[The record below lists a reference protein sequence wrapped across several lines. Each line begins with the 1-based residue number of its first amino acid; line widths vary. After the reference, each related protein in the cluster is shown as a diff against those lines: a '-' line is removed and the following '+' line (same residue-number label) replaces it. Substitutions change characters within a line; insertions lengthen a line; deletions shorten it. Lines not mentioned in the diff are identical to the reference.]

1 MINCQL
7 VSNKM
12 RMVKIIPGV
21 LAPSTVQQREPRGNK
36 RGKVELMVII
46 LWNLYCTQSQHYCL
60 IWFGKLALH

>member
-36 RGKVELMVII
+36 RGKVELIVNRDYFMEFILYTESTLLFNMV
-46 LWNLYCTQSQHYCL
+46 W
-60 IWFGKLALH
+60 